1 MTKWSVKHRKNH
13 LDPPIRGSYNFTLRA
28 MVAEASKAAV
38 SKAKVAIVLAL
49 AFIALNIVDILLTW
63 QALPLGA
70 SEVNF
75 FMRDVL
81 ALGYLPSIAFKLGI
95 SSGIA
100 ALMLYRGQFRLLI
113 AGVSII
119 CFVCVWNSH
128 IISGLS

>member
-1 MTKWSVKHRKNH
+1 
-13 LDPPIRGSYNFTLRA
+13 